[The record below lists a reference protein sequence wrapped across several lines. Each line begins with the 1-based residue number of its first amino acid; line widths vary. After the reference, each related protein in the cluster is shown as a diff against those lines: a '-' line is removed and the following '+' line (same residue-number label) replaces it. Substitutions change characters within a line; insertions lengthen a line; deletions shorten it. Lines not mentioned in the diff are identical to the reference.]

1 MKKLNRKGF
10 TLIELLAVITIMG
23 ILMLVAIPAVSRTIE
38 NTRRDTF
45 ASTAKS
51 YINAL
56 KQSIAADEV
65 EVELPVSNKSQL
77 ISSAPSGCYYYS
89 FRTDKGDSAVDLM
102 EQGGKSAW
110 GNADTAGYIALIK
123 TMEGE
128 DTEGGENPT
137 PTSEPTPTTEP
148 SDDDSTDEPTG
159 TATKQKTKYE
169 YAILIV
175 DTGNHGTTK
184 LTVERNLKRS
194 EIYTKTELSAK
205 PESDK
210 PKTIAIMKPKGE
222 DWDKFGS
229 YTITASE
236 NDSTVLNEGI
246 FTCLELNI
254 A

>member
-65 EVELPVSNKSQL
+65 EVVLPDKTQL
-77 ISSAPSGCYYYS
+77 ISSAPSGCYFYS
-89 FRTDKGDSAVDLM
+89 FRTDEGDTATDLM

-128 DTEGGENPT
+128 DEEGEEPTTTTPEDPENPN
-137 PTSEPTPTTEP
+137 SG
-148 SDDDSTDEPTG
+148 G
-159 TATKQKTKYE
+159 TATQQKTKYE
-169 YAILIV
+169 YAIFIV
-175 DTGNHGTTK
+175 DTGNHGTKSLTK
-184 LTVERNLKRS
+184 ERDLKRS
-194 EIYTKTELSAK
+194 VIYTKTPQALNAK
-205 PESDK
+205 PDNSGD
-210 PKTIAIMKPKGE
+210 IAIMTPAGNT
-222 DWDKFGS
+222 WDKFGD
-229 YTITASE
+229 YTVVP
-236 NDSTVLNEGI
+236 STDETTEESSGTW
-246 FTCLELNI
+246 TCLKLQI